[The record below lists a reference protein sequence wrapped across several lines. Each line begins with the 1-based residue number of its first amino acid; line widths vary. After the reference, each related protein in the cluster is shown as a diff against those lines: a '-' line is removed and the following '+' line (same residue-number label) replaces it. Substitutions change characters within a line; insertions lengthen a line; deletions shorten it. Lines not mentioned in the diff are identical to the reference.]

1 MALLLDLTVGPMSA
15 PEVAWNPISGEYWIS
30 WTDAGARIDV
40 KLADREQLRS
50 LVRAALAAAAEQ
62 DREPALARVAGGP
75 PAGVSG
81 G

>member
-50 LVRAALAAAAEQ
+50 LVRAALEAVGEQ
-62 DREPALARVAGGP
+62 EREEAHTLAG
-75 PAGVSG
+75 SG
-81 G
+81 IA